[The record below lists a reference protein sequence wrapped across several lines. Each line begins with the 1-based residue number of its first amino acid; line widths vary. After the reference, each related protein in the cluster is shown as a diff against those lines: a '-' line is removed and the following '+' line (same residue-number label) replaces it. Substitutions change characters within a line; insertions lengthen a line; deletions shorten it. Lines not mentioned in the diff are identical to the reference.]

1 MVSTAQGIAYSEL
14 VVYIP
19 VFLLTAI
26 IIFRHGF
33 QKQLGWIYLTIFCVI
48 QIAGAI
54 FEIKRE
60 QSPTNKTDI
69 EWAEILQS
77 VGLSPLLMASLGLL
91 KRVTDEV
98 SNHVRSMNNSFLPTS
113 GIANIVTKRATANSR
128 RSRIIQIAQLLTMI
142 ALILCIA
149 GGIDEAGSKLSE
161 GQKLTKI
168 GIAIFAVI
176 YVLLFALSVITM
188 KDVGNAPREE
198 KRIYMVVLIALPL
211 IAVRLLWSILSAF
224 GQSSDFSLN
233 SPKPLIQ
240 LFMATVEEFIVVVC
254 YTTVGLL
261 I

>member
-1 MVSTAQGIAYSEL
+1 
-14 VVYIP
+14 
-19 VFLLTAI
+19 
-26 IIFRHGF
+26 
-33 QKQLGWIYLTIFCVI
+33 
-48 QIAGAI
+48 
-54 FEIKRE
+54 
-60 QSPTNKTDI
+60 
-69 EWAEILQS
+69 
-77 VGLSPLLMASLGLL
+77 
-91 KRVTDEV
+91 
-98 SNHVRSMNNSFLPTS
+98 MNNSFLPTS
-113 GIANIVTKRATANSR
+113 GVANIVTKRATANSR
-128 RSRIIQIAQLLTMI
+128 RSRIIQIAQLPTMI

-161 GQKLTKI
+161 GQKLMKI
-168 GIAIFAVI
+168 GIATFAVI

-224 GQSSDFSLN
+224 GHSSDFSLN

>member
-1 MVSTAQGIAYSEL
+1 MVSTAEVIAYAEL

-19 VFLLTAI
+19 IFLLTAI

-33 QKQLGWIYLTIFCVI
+33 QKQLGWIYLTIFCIVRV
-48 QIAGAI
+48 AGAI

-60 QSPTNKTDI
+60 HAPTNKTDI
-69 EWAEILQS
+69 EWSEILQS
-77 VGLSPLLMASLGLL
+77 VGLSPLLMASMGLL
-91 KRVTDEV
+91 KRV
-98 SNHVRSMNNSFLPTS
+98 MNNQFLPTS
-113 GIANIVTKRATANSR
+113 GIANIITKRATANSR
-128 RSRIIQIAQLLTMI
+128 RSRTIQIAQLPTMI

-149 GGIDEAGSKLSE
+149 GGTDEASNEISQGKN
-161 GQKLTKI
+161 LTKI

-198 KRIYMVVLIALPL
+198 KRIYIVVLIALPL

-224 GQSSDFSLN
+224 GHSSDFSLQ

-240 LFMATVEEFIVVVC
+240 LFMATIEEFIVVVC
-254 YTTVGLL
+254 YTTVGL
-261 I
+261 IV